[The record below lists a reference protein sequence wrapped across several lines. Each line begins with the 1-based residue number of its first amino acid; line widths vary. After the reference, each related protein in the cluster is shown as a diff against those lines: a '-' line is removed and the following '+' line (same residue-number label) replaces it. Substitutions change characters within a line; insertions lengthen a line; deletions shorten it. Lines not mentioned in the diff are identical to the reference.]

1 MDSKRRHHKYDKTTA
16 TATTTTTNIND
27 NDNDEREGE
36 GRLKRKKR
44 PTLLFFLFCFII
56 FTFMRVK
63 ERKKERKQKRGW
75 GWGWAW
81 RCCWLRVGNVREST
95 VTSLLPTD
103 SLVNGDGAP
112 RQKHATF
119 SSPPPFCGST
129 TNYVSP
135 VHATAPN

>member
-16 TATTTTTNIND
+16 TATTTTTNINDND

-63 ERKKERKQKRGW
+63 ERKKERKQKR